1 VTGTSPCHRVRSA
14 RRDSSITAL
23 LPLAS
28 SVTGRQLEPSDVEG
42 VAADGF
48 AAAVKNQPDGDAL
61 LTDRGGELG
70 LQKLDKEC
78 R

>member
-1 VTGTSPCHRVRSA
+1 
-14 RRDSSITAL
+14 
-23 LPLAS
+23 
-28 SVTGRQLEPSDVEG
+28 VEG